1 MEMLAVK
8 ESIPVDNLLRQ
19 LCWEAITQTLG
30 QLPSDQRRVFVLSHY
45 YSRSASDIARQ
56 LSLPVSE
63 VDRLLASANLRL
75 LENLKSFRTP
85 TFAL

>member
-1 MEMLAVK
+1 MK
-8 ESIPVDNLLRQ
+8 ESVPVDNPLRQ
-19 LCWEAITQTLG
+19 LCWEAITHTLG

-63 VDRLLASANLRL
+63 VERLLASANLRL
-75 LENLKSFRTP
+75 LESLKSFSAP
-85 TFAL
+85 AFSL